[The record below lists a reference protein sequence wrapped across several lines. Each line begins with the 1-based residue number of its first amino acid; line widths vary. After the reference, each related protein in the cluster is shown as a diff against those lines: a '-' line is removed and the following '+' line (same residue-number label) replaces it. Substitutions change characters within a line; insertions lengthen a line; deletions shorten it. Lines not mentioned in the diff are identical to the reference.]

1 MNNTT
6 ISLPSLINIINNNKP
21 DKMGLINYSYLYIVP
36 YKKKNACKNNACNI
50 CESGGGGGGV
60 VLFSFNNTTQQSILV
75 QTTDTNGAIVI
86 NQSNF
91 IQSSVLNTTMIDNGN
106 RILSGCINDNI
117 LYLYLYGK
125 ISLTLNNL
133 CIDDVVPFKIT
144 DDSSVNTLLQ
154 TYYQHPD
161 NLIIIFDYTYD
172 ECKRYLNILN
182 INFKT
187 LPDLFYSRN
196 LY

>member
-36 YKKKNACKNNACNI
+36 YKKKNACKNNGCNI
-50 CESGGGGGGV
+50 CESGGVGV

-75 QTTDTNGAIVI
+75 QTTDTNGSIVI

-91 IQSSVLNTTMIDNGN
+91 IQSSVLNTTMIVNGN

-144 DDSSVNTLLQ
+144 DDSSVNTVLQ